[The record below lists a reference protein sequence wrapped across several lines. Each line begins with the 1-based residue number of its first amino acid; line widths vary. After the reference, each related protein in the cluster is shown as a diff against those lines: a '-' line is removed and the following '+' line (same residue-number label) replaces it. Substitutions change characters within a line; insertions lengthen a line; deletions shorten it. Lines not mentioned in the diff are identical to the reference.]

1 LCLRLNGWTIAT
13 LLLAALLA
21 LPILT
26 VLAGIGVDTRSTW
39 QHLAQTV
46 LAEYIGQS
54 LLLMLGVG
62 VGVAL
67 LGTVAAWLVT
77 MCQFPGRRLFE
88 WGLLLPMAAPAY
100 ILAYTYTELL
110 EYYGP
115 IQATLRQWFGWQTA
129 QDYWFPPVRSLGGAI
144 VMLALVLYPYVYLL
158 ARSAFLNQSVV
169 MLEASRSLGCPPW
182 QSFFRVALP
191 MARPAIMAGLSLA
204 LMETL
209 NDYGTVDYFSVSTF
223 TTGIFRIWFGMGAR
237 QVACQFAALS
247 LLFILM
253 LVGVECWSRQRQRYY
268 QTSHR
273 GQVLHKYQLRGGHRW
288 LAVGVCLLPISLG
301 FGVPAGVLLQLSLR
315 QLLGGDA
322 SLSEADYGTSS
333 GAESW
338 RVLGQFAANS
348 LTLALV
354 SAAIAVLLSV
364 FLAYAKRLH
373 PQSLTQIATQA
384 ATSGY
389 AIPGTVIAV
398 GILVPLG
405 QLDNVI
411 DRALRS
417 TLGISTRLLVSG
429 TIAAL
434 VFAYLVRFL
443 AIAFSAVESS
453 LGQIK
458 PHLDDAARSLGCS
471 TTQTLCQV
479 HLPLMRSGLIS
490 AVILVFVDV
499 MKELPATL
507 LLRPLNFDTLAVRVY
522 NLASDER
529 LTEAALPALLIVVVG
544 LIPVIL
550 LSWQM
555 THPRPTSAD

>member
-1 LCLRLNGWTIAT
+1 LALRLNGWTIGT
-13 LLLAALLA
+13 LLLAVLLA

-26 VLAGIGVDTRSTW
+26 VVGGIGVDTRSTW

-46 LAEYIGQS
+46 LGEYIGQS
-54 LLLMLGVG
+54 LMLMLGVG
-62 VGVAL
+62 IGVAL
-67 LGTVAAWLVT
+67 LGTVTAWLVT

-115 IQATLRQWFGWQTA
+115 IQSTLRQWFGWQTA

-144 VMLALVLYPYVYLL
+144 VMLSLVLYPYVYIL
-158 ARSAFLNQSVV
+158 ARSAFLHQSVV

-223 TTGIFRIWFGMGAR
+223 TTGIFRIWFGMGER

-247 LLFILM
+247 LVLILL
-253 LVGVECWSRQRQRYY
+253 LVGLERWSRQRQRYY
-268 QTSHR
+268 QTSNR
-273 GQVLHKYQLRGGHRW
+273 YQAIPKYRLSGGHRC
-288 LAVGVCLLPISLG
+288 LAVAVCLIPIGLG
-301 FGVPAGVLLQLSLR
+301 FVVPAGVLLQLGLR
-315 QLLGGDA
+315 QLLGGD
-322 SLSEADYGTSS
+322 SSRSEVDYG
-333 GAESW
+333 GGGVESW
-338 RVLGQFAANS
+338 NALGHFAANS
-348 LTLALV
+348 LTLALS
-354 SAAIAVLLSV
+354 SAAIAVLVSV

-373 PQSLTQIATQA
+373 PHPLTRIATQA

-389 AIPGTVIAV
+389 AIPGAVIAV

-405 QLDNVI
+405 QLDNAI
-411 DRALRS
+411 DQALRS
-417 TLGISTRLLVSG
+417 TLGLSTGLLLSG

-443 AIAFSAVESS
+443 AIAFSSVESS

-471 TTQTLCQV
+471 TTETLGKI

-507 LLRPLNFDTLAVRVY
+507 ILRPLNFDTLAVRVY

-529 LTEAALPALLIVVVG
+529 LTEAALPALLIVFVG

-555 THPRPTSAD
+555 THPRPAAAD

>member
-1 LCLRLNGWTIAT
+1 
-13 LLLAALLA
+13 
-21 LPILT
+21 
-26 VLAGIGVDTRSTW
+26 
-39 QHLAQTV
+39 
-46 LAEYIGQS
+46 
-54 LLLMLGVG
+54 
-62 VGVAL
+62 
-67 LGTVAAWLVT
+67 
-77 MCQFPGRRLFE
+77 
-88 WGLLLPMAAPAY
+88 
-100 ILAYTYTELL
+100 
-110 EYYGP
+110 
-115 IQATLRQWFGWQTA
+115 
-129 QDYWFPPVRSLGGAI
+129 
-144 VMLALVLYPYVYLL
+144 
-158 ARSAFLNQSVV
+158 
-169 MLEASRSLGCPPW
+169 
-182 QSFFRVALP
+182 
-191 MARPAIMAGLSLA
+191 
-204 LMETL
+204 
-209 NDYGTVDYFSVSTF
+209 
-223 TTGIFRIWFGMGAR
+223 
-237 QVACQFAALS
+237 
-247 LLFILM
+247 
-253 LVGVECWSRQRQRYY
+253 
-268 QTSHR
+268 
-273 GQVLHKYQLRGGHRW
+273 
-288 LAVGVCLLPISLG
+288 
-301 FGVPAGVLLQLSLR
+301 
-315 QLLGGDA
+315 
-322 SLSEADYGTSS
+322 
-333 GAESW
+333 
-338 RVLGQFAANS
+338 
-348 LTLALV
+348 
-354 SAAIAVLLSV
+354 
-364 FLAYAKRLH
+364 LAYAKRLH